1 MMIRRVALPI
11 SDLAQH
17 LEDVTAIAGALAQRR
32 GITHVDVNPR
42 TETAYV
48 EYDPT
53 RGGLLDLIAT
63 VENMGFQPGA
73 PSLLNAPLH

>member
-32 GITHVDVNPR
+32 GITPDVQHN
-42 TETAYV
+42 ELLF
-48 EYDPT
+48 
-53 RGGLLDLIAT
+53 RGAEFRRDF
-63 VENMGFQPGA
+63 V
-73 PSLLNAPLH
+73 